1 MNIHE
6 KNAHS
11 GAVAPSSGTRWSALA
26 RALFG
31 QQDRRRRE
39 MGAKTLCLSGGM
51 AAIAAAVLLTHTPDV
66 VAQKVPTIR
75 VGWTIPAE
83 DSKYWL
89 KQRPDRFP
97 DLGTRYN
104 IEWVQFQGTAPMV
117 QAMIAG
123 ALDCSTQGA
132 LSLAN
137 GYLEAGLKTYV
148 VAQHLGTGSG
158 SFAPYWAV
166 LEKSDIHKGADLKG
180 KIVGINVI
188 GSGLFGPLALYLK
201 QAGLDPRRD
210 IKLVETGFAGAED
223 ALRTGRVDA
232 VILNQPFAARAEAT
246 GGIRKLFT
254 LNEVIPT
261 TVEIVEACS
270 KAFVDAKPDL
280 AKLYVRDLTTAMN
293 MAMADRDE
301 TIKVASEVTTAPVK
315 VLDTFYFI
323 PGRDFRRTPGAE
335 PEFDV
340 LQNVLN
346 LYHEAGMIRSTIDAQ
361 VFRNPSIVA
370 PLK

>member
-1 MNIHE
+1 MSSQDGSPCRGTV
-6 KNAHS
+6 ARFVRYS
-11 GAVAPSSGTRWSALA
+11 GIAI
-26 RALFG
+26 
-31 QQDRRRRE
+31 
-39 MGAKTLCLSGGM
+39 M
-51 AAIAAAVLLTHTPDV
+51 AAATLLAHAPRAE
-66 VAQKVPTIR
+66 AQNVPTIR

-97 DLGTRYN
+97 NLGKRYN
-104 IEWVQFQGTAPMV
+104 IQWVQFQGTAPMV

-137 GYLEAGLKTYV
+137 GYLEAGLETYV
-148 VAQHLGTGSG
+148 VSQHLGTGSG

-166 LEKSDIHKGADLKG
+166 LEKSDIRKGADLKG
-180 KIVGINVI
+180 KTVGINVI

-210 IKLVETGFAGAED
+210 IRLVETGFAGAED
-223 ALRTGRVDA
+223 ALRAGRVDA
-232 VILNQPFAARAEAT
+232 VILNQPFAARAEAA

-254 LNEVIPT
+254 INEVIPT
-261 TVEIVEACS
+261 TVEIIEACS
-270 KAFVDAKPDL
+270 KTFVDAKPEL
-280 AKLYVRDLTTAMN
+280 AELYVRDLTAAMD
-293 MAMADRDE
+293 MAMANRDE
-301 TIKVASEVTTAPVK
+301 TIKVASEITTAPAA
-315 VLDTFYFI
+315 VLGTFYLVT
-323 PGRDFRRTPGAE
+323 GRDFRRTPGAK

-346 LYHEAGMIRSTIDAQ
+346 VYHEAGMIRSTIDAG
-361 VFRNPSIVA
+361 VFRHPSIVA

>member
-1 MNIHE
+1 MNSHDNKSPCI
-6 KNAHS
+6 
-11 GAVAPSSGTRWSALA
+11 T
-26 RALFG
+26 RALSG
-31 QQDRRRRE
+31 RRE
-39 MGAKTLCLSGGM
+39 RRGHRRSVKAICLSGGIAAM
-51 AAIAAAVLLTHTPDV
+51 AAATLLAHAPQA

-83 DSKYWL
+83 DSKYLL

-97 DLGTRYN
+97 NLGTRYN
-104 IEWVQFQGTAPMV
+104 IQWVQFQGTAPMI

-137 GYLEAGLKTYV
+137 GYLEAGLRTYV

-166 LEKSDIHKGADLKG
+166 LEKSDIRKGADLKG
-180 KIVGINVI
+180 KTVGINVI
-188 GSGLFGPLALYLK
+188 GSGLYGPLALYLK

-210 IKLVETGFAGAED
+210 IRLVETGFAGAED
-223 ALRTGRVDA
+223 ALRAGRVDA

-246 GGIRKLFT
+246 GGIRTLFNI
-254 LNEVIPT
+254 NEVIPT

-270 KAFVDAKPDL
+270 KAFVDATPEL
-280 AKLYVRDLTTAMN
+280 AELYVRDLT
-293 MAMADRDE
+293 MAMDMAIADRDE
-301 TIKVASEVTTAPVK
+301 TIKVASEVTTAPVG
-315 VLDTFYFI
+315 VLNTFYLI
-323 PGRDFRRTPGAE
+323 TGRDFRRTSGAE

-340 LQNVLN
+340 IQSVFN
-346 LYHEAGMIRSTIDAQ
+346 LYHEAGMIRSTIDAT
-361 VFRNPSIVA
+361 VFRHPSIVA